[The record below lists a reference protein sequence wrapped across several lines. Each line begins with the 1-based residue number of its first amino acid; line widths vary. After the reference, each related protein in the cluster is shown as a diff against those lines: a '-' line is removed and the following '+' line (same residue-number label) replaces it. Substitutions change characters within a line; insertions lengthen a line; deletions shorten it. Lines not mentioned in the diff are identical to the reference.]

1 MKTPTSIC
9 QFIYDRVS
17 VDYEMNSSLEGNVI
31 KMLVRVPY
39 DNDVTI
45 SVEIE
50 SDDTAE
56 TVTAKLDQQ
65 YERIKSLVAMAI
77 NDWEDPMETQGYIGD
92 RLTL

>member
-1 MKTPTSIC
+1 M
-9 QFIYDRVS
+9 
-17 VDYEMNSSLEGNVI
+17 I